1 MERSSV
7 RACSGGR
14 TVVLQEML
22 PRSSLQ
28 CSPSIQPDP
37 GWIPLQLGRWQC
49 MTAMQRAP
57 GQHAPRGAQMHHRPC
72 QPAAGHHGG
81 EHLREPPASYLGHN
95 KLSQSLFPQQRERR
109 ASWEGKRASA
119 WCQAGGG
126 LRGPSIK
133 HRPAGWGD
141 GVGVWSGCPCGAGCL
156 RALGVPWWDRVVG
169 SACCGAG
176 DGWCS
181 ACFPPTA
188 PPLTHPRGLWEW
200 VVALTWWPPAIPAEG
215 QQAAGKPR
223 RAWGEGAAGPRG
235 SIK

>member
-81 EHLREPPASYLGHN
+81 EHL
-95 KLSQSLFPQQRERR
+95 
-109 ASWEGKRASA
+109 
-119 WCQAGGG
+119 
-126 LRGPSIK
+126 
-133 HRPAGWGD
+133 
-141 GVGVWSGCPCGAGCL
+141 
-156 RALGVPWWDRVVG
+156 
-169 SACCGAG
+169 
-176 DGWCS
+176 
-181 ACFPPTA
+181 
-188 PPLTHPRGLWEW
+188 
-200 VVALTWWPPAIPAEG
+200 
-215 QQAAGKPR
+215 
-223 RAWGEGAAGPRG
+223 
-235 SIK
+235 